1 MQHLHIIAYAKEMY
15 DLPCDVDTELL
26 KLRQIRTAFDLTF
39 LLVENT
45 ACRGC
50 KRYTD
55 DANYVGTEGHKALVS
70 LQGPFL
76 SYMQI

>member
-1 MQHLHIIAYAKEMY
+1 MEMY

-50 KRYTD
+50 RMMQTMLGQRD
-55 DANYVGTEGHKALVS
+55 ITRLSARSILILHANLTVYDNAD
-70 LQGPFL
+70 F
-76 SYMQI
+76 